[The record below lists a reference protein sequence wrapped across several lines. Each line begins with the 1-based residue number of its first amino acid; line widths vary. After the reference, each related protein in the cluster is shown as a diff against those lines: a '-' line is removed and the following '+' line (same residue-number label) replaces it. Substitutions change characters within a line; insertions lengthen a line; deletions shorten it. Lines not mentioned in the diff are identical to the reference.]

1 MKRKSKGFTLLEVLL
16 AVILFTVGFT
26 ALLQAMSVG
35 LFAGGENE
43 NELVAVNLAQEKI
56 EELRNKSYSAITN
69 ETKAVV
75 AGFPAFAREAVIT
88 IPQTSL
94 KQVSV
99 NVYWYSKSNELNT
112 SVVTYVSDI

>member
-56 EELRNKSYSAITN
+56 E
-69 ETKAVV
+69 
-75 AGFPAFAREAVIT
+75 
-88 IPQTSL
+88 
-94 KQVSV
+94 
-99 NVYWYSKSNELNT
+99 
-112 SVVTYVSDI
+112 